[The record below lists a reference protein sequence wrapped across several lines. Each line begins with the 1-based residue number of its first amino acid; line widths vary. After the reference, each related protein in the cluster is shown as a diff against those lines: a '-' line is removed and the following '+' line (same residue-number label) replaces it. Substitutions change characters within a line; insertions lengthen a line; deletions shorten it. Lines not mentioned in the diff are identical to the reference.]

1 MKAKRN
7 ELLQSFVPSN
17 IKVYT
22 TTDFSKFKPLKFNR
36 GRDNGIEPKRLAEFH
51 RIYEKG
57 EYFHDIIH
65 VCVNLNFDVVD
76 GLHHLTLHNDLK
88 KKGIIVPLNFAVL
101 PQKEFNEGTPAQ
113 KLAAVA
119 RYNAKTSKWDAT
131 AHFETA
137 IKCKEKLAL
146 EIARVKAV
154 YEAKYPFKKNLLTPS
169 RIYAMITEDK
179 KGLSSQS
186 KTVEDYC
193 KSELVKVMSADK
205 FKNEFDFACAVMA
218 KVVAHNKVYED
229 VAFINPFF
237 VVRNVMP
244 LIWDNELNMRKFY
257 HNLNKRGFMGVS
269 NTMSGIRTFV
279 DEVAKMKPRKDE
291 VLMSWV

>member
-1 MKAKRN
+1 MKTKRN
-7 ELLQSFVPSN
+7 ARLESFVPSN

-22 TTDFSKFKPLKFNR
+22 TTDFSQFKPLKFNR
-36 GRDNGIEPKRLAEFH
+36 GRDNGIEPKRLADFH
-51 RIYEKG
+51 RIYERG
-57 EYFHDIIH
+57 EYFFDIIH
-65 VCVNLNFDVVD
+65 VCVNLDLEVVD
-76 GLHHLTLHNDLK
+76 GLHHLTLHDDLK
-88 KKGIIVPLNFAVL
+88 KMGIIVPLNFAVL

-113 KLAAVA
+113 KLSAVA

-146 EIARVKAV
+146 EIAKLKAV

-169 RIYAMITEDK
+169 RIYAMVTEDK

-205 FKNEFDFACAVMA
+205 FKKEFDFACAVMG
-218 KVVAHNKVYED
+218 KVVAHNKLYEE

-244 LIWDNELNMRKFY
+244 LVWDNEVNMERFYYQLNE
-257 HNLNKRGFMGVS
+257 RGFKEVS
-269 NTMSGIRTFV
+269 NTMKGIRIFV
-279 DEVAKMKPRKDE
+279 NELAELSRLKKS
-291 VLMSWV
+291 LSMSWM